1 MMPATMDTGIQL
13 GIEPEHVLDSIDGW
27 LWAVDRDL
35 RLVQANAR
43 ARRDLRAVLGRDVQ
57 LGESICLPEL
67 SAELTARW
75 RSGYVQAL
83 AGAQGVVLVEK
94 QLVPGV
100 VMRCALSPLRRG
112 AEVVGVVLTGQD
124 VTSLV
129 GEVEEART
137 AEQRIREVTQRSWD
151 EQLGIQLVETETV
164 VYREAKARFDAAYYT
179 RILRIAN
186 GNVSLAAK
194 LADKT
199 RKELYDAARRLG
211 LDLGAYRAQQRM
223 S

>member
-1 MMPATMDTGIQL
+1 MMGQRMDTVNQL
-13 GIEPEHVLDSIDGW
+13 GIEPEHVLDGIEGW
-27 LWAVDRDL
+27 LWAVDREL

-43 ARRDLRAVLGRDVQ
+43 ARRDLRALLGREVQ

-67 SAELTARW
+67 SEELSARW
-75 RSGYVQAL
+75 RSAYVQAL
-83 AGAQGVVLVEK
+83 AGAQNVVLTETA
-94 QLVPGV
+94 LVPGV
-100 VMRCALSPLRRG
+100 VMRCVLSPVRRG
-112 AEVVGVVLTGQD
+112 AEIVGVVLTGYD
-124 VTSLV
+124 VSALV
-129 GEVEEART
+129 AELEGARS

-151 EQLGIQLVETETV
+151 EQLGIHLVETETV

-211 LDLGAYRAQQRM
+211 LDLGAYRALQRM